1 MIYSPLLMNEIP
13 SKPAAKPASASIT
26 LVSQYITEPV
36 AGIWSRPPATAI
48 SRTIESATN
57 ENPRTLFMLTSI
69 KIVIQNVEDTA
80 TFVHCLNL
88 MASIILAL
96 SL

>member
-1 MIYSPLLMNEIP
+1 MNEIP

-26 LVSQYITEPV
+26 LASQYTTEPV
-36 AGIWSRPPATAI
+36 AGIWSSPPATAI

-57 ENPRTLFMLTSI
+57 ENPRMLFTLTSI

-88 MASIILAL
+88 MASLILAL